1 MSERQRSPRRRRR
14 EATATLRA
22 GEQREEITVQDLVGR
37 EPSWRSCS
45 QDIADAL
52 SRTFDQTAEYCEVF
66 QPYAGKGS
74 VSVENDAFLATHK
87 TAFGDP
93 VDLQAY
99 SDAINKFRDQRDDFR
114 TIPRSADVSILRV
127 DSLNLKTELLPSPT
141 RCVDALQALLP
152 ELMDLGFKKLL
163 RDINTQLPTVTGSP
177 QDVAEFVHKMKV
189 VRESQQSVEGYQQ
202 RQEHLKQMALLMKR
216 ESWPLPE
223 QQSANMVMCEENVS
237 QLESGAQI
245 AEAGE
250 EDGKKRFSNEIEKEV
265 PSLKK
270 KIGLVR
276 EKLDDPII
284 ASVHEKPSTV
294 LSFLESNQDSLDDLR
309 KRSETLADY
318 QVALGLDVDEYDTLD
333 EVQLDLTLKLK
344 LWRGVKEWSQL
355 TAGWVVQA
363 LLDVDAAEMEKQVN
377 LYTKTVFQ
385 AQKGMP
391 GNPVVPRLKDSVDTF
406 TPLLPCVVN
415 LRNNNLQE
423 RHWDEIHALLGFVV
437 KGDKHFTLGDLVNR
451 GVTDHADAITVI
463 ATNATQES
471 VLEEMMAKVLWRR
484 PVVQSRFYAVD
495 ARRLQERGSWVVF
508 CSMSGPFGPRRAT
521 AMPR

>member
-1 MSERQRSPRRRRR
+1 
-14 EATATLRA
+14 
-22 GEQREEITVQDLVGR
+22 
-37 EPSWRSCS
+37 
-45 QDIADAL
+45 
-52 SRTFDQTAEYCEVF
+52 
-66 QPYAGKGS
+66 
-74 VSVENDAFLATHK
+74 
-87 TAFGDP
+87 
-93 VDLQAY
+93 
-99 SDAINKFRDQRDDFR
+99 
-114 TIPRSADVSILRV
+114 
-127 DSLNLKTELLPSPT
+127 
-141 RCVDALQALLP
+141 
-152 ELMDLGFKKLL
+152 MDLGFKKLL

-202 RQEHLKQMALLMKR
+202 RQEHLKQMAQLMKR
-216 ESWPLPE
+216 EHWPLPE
-223 QQSANMVMCEENVS
+223 QQSANMVMCDENVS

-309 KRSETLADY
+309 KRSETLSEY

-363 LLDVDAAEMEKQVN
+363 LLDVDAGA
-377 LYTKTVFQ
+377 
-385 AQKGMP
+385 
-391 GNPVVPRLKDSVDTF
+391 DS
-406 TPLLPCVVN
+406 
-415 LRNNNLQE
+415 
-423 RHWDEIHALLGFVV
+423 A
-437 KGDKHFTLGDLVNR
+437 
-451 GVTDHADAITVI
+451 
-463 ATNATQES
+463 
-471 VLEEMMAKVLWRR
+471 
-484 PVVQSRFYAVD
+484 
-495 ARRLQERGSWVVF
+495 
-508 CSMSGPFGPRRAT
+508 
-521 AMPR
+521 

>member
-1 MSERQRSPRRRRR
+1 MS
-14 EATATLRA
+14 
-22 GEQREEITVQDLVGR
+22 R

-52 SRTFDQTAEYCEVF
+52 ARTFDLTAEYCEVF

-74 VSVENDAFLATHK
+74 VSVENDAFLATHT

-127 DSLNLKTELLPSPT
+127 DSLALKTQLLPSPT

-152 ELMDLGFKKLL
+152 ELMDLGFKRLL

-177 QDVAEFVHKMKV
+177 QDVAEFVRKMKI

-216 ESWPLPE
+216 EGWPVPE
-223 QQSANMVMCEENVS
+223 AQHANLVMCEENVS

-276 EKLDDPII
+276 EKLDDAII

-309 KRSETLADY
+309 KRSETLSEY
-318 QVALGLDVDEYDTLD
+318 QVALGLDIDEYDALD

-363 LLDVDAAEMEKQVN
+363 LLDVDAGEMEKQVN
-377 LYTKTVFQ
+377 LYAKTVFQ
-385 AQKGMP
+385 SQKGMP

-415 LRNNNLQE
+415 LRNTNLQE
-423 RHWDEIHALLGFVV
+423 RHWDEIHGLLGFEV
-437 KGDKHFTLGDLVNR
+437 KGDKTFTLGDLVNR
-451 GVTDHADAITVI
+451 GVTDHADAITVSDS
-463 ATNATQES
+463 A
-471 VLEEMMAKVLWRR
+471 
-484 PVVQSRFYAVD
+484 
-495 ARRLQERGSWVVF
+495 
-508 CSMSGPFGPRRAT
+508 
-521 AMPR
+521 